1 MEKQIGIRYSA
12 GTLKNYRTLIKHIT
26 KFLEQEFSVNFPLIR
41 VDTPFVYRFEAYLL
55 EETKCN
61 NNGALKVLQRLQ
73 KVTTMARQRGHI
85 DENPFRDYKF
95 KFEKTEREYLSIA
108 ELKRLKELKIND
120 STLHWIRKMFMFS
133 CFTGLSYSDVIRLK
147 PQDIVTED
155 NGTIWVKTFRMKTGS
170 RSNIPLLE
178 SALQYIDAPFSDELL
193 FRPLALQTANK
204 GLKQLTIKAEINKK
218 ISTHS
223 ARHTFA
229 TTITLSNDVPLETV
243 SKMLGHSRVRTT
255 QIYARVL
262 DKKVENDM
270 SKLSGKFNF

>member
-1 MEKQIGIRYSA
+1 
-12 GTLKNYRTLIKHIT
+12 
-26 KFLEQEFSVNFPLIR
+26 
-41 VDTPFVYRFEAYLL
+41 
-55 EETKCN
+55 
-61 NNGALKVLQRLQ
+61 
-73 KVTTMARQRGHI
+73 
-85 DENPFRDYKF
+85 
-95 KFEKTEREYLSIA
+95 
-108 ELKRLKELKIND
+108 
-120 STLHWIRKMFMFS
+120 MFS

-204 GLKQLTIKAEINKK
+204 GLKKLTIKAEINKK